1 VLNDSIDLMEKLI
14 GKEAN
19 REYQQVVK
27 GDVKHTSAD
36 TSKAKEM
43 LGYEPE
49 VDFEEGLAREVEFLK
64 KFYE

>member
-1 VLNDSIDLMEKLI
+1 MEELI

-19 REYQQVVK
+19 REYQKVVK

-36 TSKAKEM
+36 TSKAKEL

-49 VDFEEGLAREVEFLK
+49 IEFEEGLKREVKFLK
-64 KFYE
+64 DLYQSKVCL